1 MSLYIRQRV
10 VKGHAVEMTV
20 PIVFSSD
27 SGDFERL
34 YNRLPVF
41 SLLPQTLV
49 CKELV
54 LEDGS
59 TEIACSLT
67 EEIAEKD
74 IEVIQEALRIQAEQ
88 ILQDAESEAHCILD
102 KAKAEAEEILSLAQ
116 QNVAKWKE
124 EVAENVRAEI
134 IPVVN
139 LEANKILDD
148 AKSVLLLTQKVLA
161 TELNRVDE
169 ELLHLIILLA
179 ERVIR
184 TTLSVKPEYLL
195 ETIKFLADFP
205 QEKEDMCLHISS
217 LDAERIFQYTN
228 ESIFPC
234 SWVKDDSLRQGDIY
248 IEHRQGVFDA
258 RIETQ
263 LEKMEQILR
272 EELMHGKVEQVKA

>member
-1 MSLYIRQRV
+1 MSLFIRQRV

-20 PIVFSSD
+20 PIVFSSE
-27 SGDFERL
+27 SGNFERL

-41 SLLPQTLV
+41 SLLPQKLD
-49 CKELV
+49 CKEIV

-59 TEIACSLT
+59 AEIACTLT
-67 EEIAEKD
+67 EEIAD
-74 IEVIQEALRIQAEQ
+74 IEDIEAIQEALKFEAEQ
-88 ILQDAESEAHCILD
+88 ILQDAESKARSILE
-102 KAKAEAEEILSLAQ
+102 KAKEEAEEIMSMAQ

-124 EVAENVRAEI
+124 EVIEIVRGEI
-134 IPVVN
+134 IPIAN
-139 LEANKILDD
+139 LEADRIIDE

-161 TELNRVDE
+161 SEMSRVDE

-195 ETIKFLADFP
+195 EIIKSLAEFP
-205 QEKEDMCLHISS
+205 SEKEDMCLHISFA
-217 LDAERIFQYTN
+217 DADRILQLTN

-234 SWVKDDSLRQGDIY
+234 CWVKDDALRQGDIY
-248 IEHRQGVFDA
+248 LEHRNGVFDA

-263 LEKMEQILR
+263 LDKMEHILR
-272 EELMHGKVEQVKA
+272 EELMHGKVEQVK